1 MSEVMWIMEQVLF
14 TSFDKRL
21 KDYLLDFN
29 CKTVKI
35 THNTIAKDLGT
46 AREVVSRMLKHFE
59 NEGMIKVS
67 RGVIEIIN
75 LNKG

>member
-1 MSEVMWIMEQVLF
+1 MYIMEQILF

-21 KDYLLDFN
+21 KDYLLSFN
-29 CKTVKI
+29 SEHIEI
-35 THNTIAKDLGT
+35 THSTIAKDLGT

-67 RGVIEIIN
+67 RGAIDLIN
-75 LNKG
+75 LF